1 MTRAAI
7 RKASYGSLT
16 YNSAR
21 NDYGPNDSTAA
32 LDNDSARNDSASN
45 NFPEAHRTDTDLNT
59 RVVALLAAYPG
70 IQTLT
75 DLVAINPNE
84 LNQSGRIDYLSALER
99 QSAWLQAVM
108 QRAIVAVAGN
118 DSSTP
123 ENTWDGIDDAERE
136 EVAAALRLSGN
147 TAQMRIDVART
158 LINHLPNTCS
168 ALAMGEISASHAT
181 VIAKETAAAIR
192 DGISE
197 FAIYQIEEKALAHAE
212 FHTPGQVANKVRTT
226 IAALAPA
233 EFEQVVD
240 RARESRRVSCYN
252 DADGMA
258 TVVAILP
265 AQDAQMVMKS
275 IESYIMKMNEIDEA
289 KRKNFAANF
298 TNQSSSSIVFNN
310 SNSSKIINASDSSTD
325 FKAADSLN
333 SLDVANEATSTWSLL
348 SADNK
353 RADALT
359 AILSQALASSVDE
372 VRPHRR
378 PVTVNVTIDLPT
390 LLGLAENPGQ
400 LSGYGAIPASVA
412 RELASDATWK
422 RFITDP
428 QTGNLLD
435 YGREKYEPPQAL
447 VDFLLARDRTC
458 RFPGCRQ
465 PASKSDIDHA
475 HSWETGGETKPENLG
490 LLCRRHHRLKTHGRW
505 ALVSNSDGSCEWT
518 SPVGKKYFVPARPI
532 NETV

>member
-1 MTRAAI
+1 MTRATI
-7 RKASYGSLT
+7 HLVG
-16 YNSAR
+16 
-21 NDYGPNDSTAA
+21 
-32 LDNDSARNDSASN
+32 SASGGKTSDGN
-45 NFPEAHRTDTDLNT
+45 GLGAGDGGAVAGGNGLGA
-59 RVVALLAAYPG
+59 RVVALLAAFPG
-70 IQTLT
+70 IETLT
-75 DLVAINPNE
+75 GLVAIDPAD
-84 LNQSGRIDYLSALER
+84 LNQSSRIDYLSALER

-108 QRAIVAVAGN
+108 QRAIVAVAGTQA
-118 DSSTP
+118 SSS
-123 ENTWDGIDDAERE
+123 EGIWDGIDDAERE
-136 EVAAALRLSGN
+136 DVATALRLSGS

-158 LINHLPNTCS
+158 LVNHLPNTCS

-192 DGISE
+192 NGISE
-197 FAIYQIEEKALAHAE
+197 FAIYQIEERALAHAE
-212 FHTPGQVANKVRTT
+212 FHTPSQVANKVRTT
-226 IAALAPA
+226 IAQLAPS
-233 EFEQVVD
+233 EFEEVVD
-240 RARESRRVSCYN
+240 RARETRRVNCYN
-252 DADGMA
+252 EADGMA

-265 AQDAQMVMKS
+265 AHDAQTVMKS
-275 IESYIMKMNEIDEA
+275 IEAYILKMNEIDET
-289 KRKNFAANF
+289 KRNL
-298 TNQSSSSIVFNN
+298 SHSSI
-310 SNSSKIINASDSSTD
+310 SSIHTTGTASTGTASTGTASTGTASTGI
-325 FKAADSLN
+325 AAS
-333 SLDVANEATSTWSLL
+333 AATDIWSLL

-359 AILSQALASSVDE
+359 AILSQALAINVDE

-465 PASKSDIDHA
+465 PATRSDIDHA

-490 LLCRRHHRLKTHGRW
+490 LLCRRHHRLKTHGHW
-505 ALVSNSDGSCEWT
+505 ALVSNADGSCNWT
-518 SPVGKKYFVPARPI
+518 SPSGKNYFVPARPI
-532 NETV
+532 NESV